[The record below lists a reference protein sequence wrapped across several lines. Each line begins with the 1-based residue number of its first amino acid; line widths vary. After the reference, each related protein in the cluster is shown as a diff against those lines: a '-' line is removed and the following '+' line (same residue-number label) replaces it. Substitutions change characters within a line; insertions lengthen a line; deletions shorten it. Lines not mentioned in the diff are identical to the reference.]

1 MQNHQSNYYHGR
13 AEEVRAVARG
23 TSDPL
28 ERNRLVEIA
37 DDYEKKASEARRI
50 ERLAKSTRGVVEMD
64 EHGDKAR
71 HFRKRAGELRA
82 DALDTADEKARELL
96 MERAQDCEEMA
107 VGREAIAMTIRRRV
121 DLTNR
126 ISGWERSREPL

>member
-1 MQNHQSNYYHGR
+1 MQNRQNNYHQGR

-37 DDYEKKASEARRI
+37 DDYEKKAGEARRL
-50 ERLAKSTRGVVEMD
+50 ERLAKSTRGVFEMD

-71 HFRKRAGELRA
+71 DFRKRAGELRA

-96 MERAQDCEEMA
+96 MERAEDCEGMA
-107 VGREAIAMTIRRRV
+107 AGREAIAMTIRRRF
-121 DLTNR
+121 DLTNG
-126 ISGWERSREPL
+126 ISG